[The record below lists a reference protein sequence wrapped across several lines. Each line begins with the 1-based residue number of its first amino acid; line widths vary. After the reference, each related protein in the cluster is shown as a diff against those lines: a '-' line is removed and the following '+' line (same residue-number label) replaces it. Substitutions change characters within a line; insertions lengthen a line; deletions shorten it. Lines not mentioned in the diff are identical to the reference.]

1 MDKTEKFKNRHKFKD
16 RTVRI
21 PINCRGVSA
30 SEVIDKIE
38 TACGINSVLACV
50 SRNEKYE
57 VTLSSSTVSDILIEK
72 GLEFDEESVR
82 CCYVVNKQNVV
93 SIMSLPYYI
102 EDEEITERFEKWG
115 VKIEGEIRERIDRLT
130 GRADGTRIMNVHSHP
145 ALVFYHSPLDSQPP
159 TDMNISTLNIMNKVR
174 YALFA

>member
-38 TACGINSVLACV
+38 TVCGINSV
-50 SRNEKYE
+50 YE
-57 VTLSSSTVSDILIEK
+57 VTLSTSTVSDILIEK

-82 CCYVVNKQNVV
+82 CCYVASKQKVV
-93 SIMSLPYYI
+93 SIMSPPYYI

-115 VKIEGEIRERIDRLT
+115 VKIEGEIRQRIDRLT
-130 GRADGTRIMNVHSHP
+130 GCAGGTRIMNVT
-145 ALVFYHSPLDSQPP
+145 FPP
-159 TDMNISTLNIMNKVR
+159 GISSLPFSIGFTTADGYEYFNVKHNEQK
-174 YALFA
+174 